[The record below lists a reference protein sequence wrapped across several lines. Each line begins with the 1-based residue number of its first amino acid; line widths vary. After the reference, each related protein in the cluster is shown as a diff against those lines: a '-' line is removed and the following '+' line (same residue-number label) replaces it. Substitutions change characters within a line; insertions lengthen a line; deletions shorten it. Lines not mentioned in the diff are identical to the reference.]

1 MDAGQVSVSALI
13 VMTVVG
19 AVKDQWPTITGNQ
32 TRLLAVVIG
41 GVLGYLSQAGY
52 IPLPGVDLVEG
63 IISGA
68 AAVGVHTAA
77 RAIGKG
83 NA

>member
-1 MDAGQVSVSALI
+1 MDASQLSVSALI

-32 TRLLAVVIG
+32 TRLLAIG
-41 GVLGYLSQAGY
+41 VGGLLGYLAQAGY
-52 IPLPGVDLVEG
+52 VPLPGVDLVEG

-83 NA
+83 S